1 MTDHFDR
8 RKFLIYGSAA
18 LGSSLFL
25 KACAS
30 PPAPESSPAASSPSA
45 APAAGKIKVA
55 SVYTVPIE
63 QQWVS
68 RIHKALSAAKERGD
82 IEYVY
87 SENTT
92 NTDYE
97 RVLRQYAEGGNQL
110 IVGEAF
116 AVEKACRAVAKDY
129 PKVSFLMGSSGKP
142 DGANFSVFDNYIHEP
157 SYLTGMIAGGLTKS
171 KVIGMVG
178 GYPIPEVN
186 RLMHAF
192 MAGAKETQPDVKFLV
207 TFIGSWFDPPKA
219 KEAAFAQIGKGA
231 DVMYAER
238 FGVSDAA
245 KEKKVLAIGNV
256 IDTQKDY
263 PNTVVASALWHMEPT
278 IDRAIKAVKD
288 GTFKAEDYGQYSYM
302 KYGGSSL
309 SPFGTFDSK
318 IPADLKQKVAAK
330 QEDIKSGK
338 FAVQIDDAEPKATA

>member
-1 MTDHFDR
+1 MTANFKR
-8 RKFLIYGSAA
+8 RKFLVYGSAA
-18 LGSSLFL
+18 LGTTLL
-25 KACAS
+25 KACATT
-30 PPAPESSPAASSPSA
+30 PNDSPAAEGSPSA
-45 APAAGKIKVA
+45 APTAGKIKVA

-68 RIHKALSAAKERGD
+68 RIHKALEAAKGRGE

-87 SENTT
+87 SENVT

-97 RVLRQYAEGGNQL
+97 RVMRQYAEGGNQL

-116 AVEKACRAVAKDY
+116 AVEKACRDVAKNY
-129 PKVSFLMGSSGKP
+129 PKVAFLMGSSGKP
-142 DGANFSVFDNYIHEP
+142 DGGNFSVFDNYIHEP
-157 SYLTGMIAGGLTKS
+157 SYLTGMIAGGMTKS

-219 KEAAFAQIGKGA
+219 KEAAFAQISKGA

-278 IDRAIKAVKD
+278 IDRAIKAVKE
-288 GTFKAEDYGQYSYM
+288 GTFKAEDYGTYSYM
-302 KYGGSSL
+302 KFGGGSL
-309 SPFGTFDSK
+309 SPLGTFETK
-318 IPADLKQKVAAK
+318 VPAAIKDKVKQRQDEILAAK
-330 QEDIKSGK
+330 FTVK
-338 FAVQIDDAEPKATA
+338 IDDAEPKPTA